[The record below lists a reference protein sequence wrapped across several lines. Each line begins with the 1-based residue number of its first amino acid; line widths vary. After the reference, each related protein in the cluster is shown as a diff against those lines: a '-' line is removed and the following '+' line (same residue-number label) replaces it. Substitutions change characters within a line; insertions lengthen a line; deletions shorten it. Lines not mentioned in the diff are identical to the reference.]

1 MSKIEINEESTLC
14 GYTLAFLVDYIQA
27 NGEKID
33 AAYRDY
39 QVCKHLEKQRA
50 ENGIL

>member
-27 NGEKID
+27 NGEKIN
-33 AAYRDY
+33 AAYHEY
-39 QVCKHLEKQRA
+39 QVRRHLEKQRA
-50 ENGIL
+50 KNGIL